1 MVGRSETIAVLRCRL
16 VLIPMPSFFHTPQ
29 AIGLLFWLLMFCGVL
44 PICGYGRRK
53 HRDKRASSQFGNNVS
68 DSHYQRPSSAN
79 NAALLTGTP
88 DSGEGSVDGPQMTQ
102 LTRGGTGAMSSRT
115 MFGGTSVLSADKPNG
130 YAVAPIG
137 LGKPASAGGSETTAQ
152 KQRALLSSVRDENQS
167 GEHLI
172 LPNSTVTVL
181 WP

>member
-1 MVGRSETIAVLRCRL
+1 M
-16 VLIPMPSFFHTPQ
+16 
-29 AIGLLFWLLMFCGVL
+29 FWLLMFCGVL